1 MEGAPV
7 SLILDVIVVV
17 LLGLTIVYAARL
29 SLQLRRLRD
38 SKSDLDKVVRDL
50 VKNLDRADRAISGL
64 KEAARESGTDLQN
77 AVDKAMALSDE
88 LQLITDSGDR
98 LASRL
103 ESLVAAG
110 RPLAAPLNTPQSAPT
125 PKTIVEP
132 SKSGADRRSGQDSQ
146 QANSP
151 QGVQASY
158 AQHLRKLDAGI
169 VAPSNAPV
177 SGGPFSI
184 RDPDA
189 ERGIDPL
196 DTAED
201 ESLYSEAERDLFRAM
216 KSRGRPR

>member
-7 SLILDVIVVV
+7 SLILDVVVVV

-50 VKNLDRADRAISGL
+50 IKNLDRADRAISGL
-64 KEAARESGTDLQN
+64 KEAARDSGSELQA

-103 ESLVAAG
+103 EGLVDKA
-110 RPLAAPLNTPQSAPT
+110 RPMAPAINTPQPAPSPRTISESSKSAP
-125 PKTIVEP
+125 E
-132 SKSGADRRSGQDSQ
+132 RRSGQDSQ
-146 QANSP
+146 P

-158 AQHLRKLDAGI
+158 VQHLRKLDASVVPPASSSPAG
-169 VAPSNAPV
+169 S
-177 SGGPFSI
+177 PFAI

-189 ERGIDPL
+189 ERGVDPL
-196 DTAED
+196 AAADD
-201 ESLYSEAERDLFRAM
+201 DSLYSEAERDLFRAI
-216 KSRGRPR
+216 KNRGR